1 MARVI
6 SQSPA
11 SDGAPASRELN
22 ERTEKQQV
30 AADLFQTGKL
40 LSDLLLRQF
49 LRNKEIH
56 NLNHALVAS
65 SQ

>member
-1 MARVI
+1 MVRVI

-11 SDGAPASRELN
+11 SDGAPASRGSN
-22 ERTEKQQV
+22 ERKLKQHV

-40 LSDLLLRQF
+40 LSDLLLRQI
-49 LRNKEIH
+49 LRDKEVH
-56 NLNHALVAS
+56 DLNHALVTS